1 MRSPEASHSRNKVS
15 ERSQIANKFDT
26 LSKCAH
32 DTADGHDVGLLS
44 VRRIAVMPVMLRVLR
59 KVKNPNGHQAEL
71 SSAW

>member
-1 MRSPEASHSRNKVS
+1 MCCGYPPSGESVS

-26 LSKCAH
+26 LSKCAY

-44 VRRIAVMPVMLRVLR
+44 VRRIAMMPVMLRVLR
-59 KVKNPNGHQAEL
+59 KLENPNGHQAEL